1 MRSGLR
7 IFISAF
13 GATGHVFPAL
23 ALSREL
29 RSRGHRVTFET
40 LERWRETV
48 EELGLDFVAAPEYV
62 AFPGPWPGMPARP
75 TLPEVVRGLAT
86 TLEELR
92 PDLVLN
98 DFFTLPAALAAELRG
113 DRRATLIPHPYPG
126 NEPGRPFFMVGHVPP
141 RTRVGEG
148 LWRLGRPWYARRPER
163 ERREL
168 NQARVELGLEAQGR
182 FYGGMSGDLVLV
194 ATFPQLEYPREWP
207 AHVHVTGP
215 MLFELPHPEIGLP
228 DGGPPLVVVAGSTAQ
243 DQELELVGTSLEALA
258 SEPVRVL
265 ASMNQRGREWGEP
278 VPANA
283 RVVDWV
289 SYAEVLPGAAALV
302 CNGGHGTIVRS
313 LSEGVP
319 LLVCPGPGDMAMNGA
334 HVAWAGAGLMLPRAL
349 LRPGALRW
357 ALRSLI
363 GEPRFNERARRIAA
377 WSREHDGAAA
387 GAELI
392 ERHSA
397 SR

>member
-1 MRSGLR
+1 MTAERR

-29 RSRGHRVTFET
+29 RGRGHRVAFET

-48 EELGLDFVAAPEYV
+48 EGLGLEFVAAPEYV
-62 AFPGPWPGMPARP
+62 AFPGAWPGMPARP
-75 TLPEVVRGLAT
+75 TLPEVARGLTA
-86 TLEELR
+86 TLEDFR
-92 PDLVLN
+92 PDVVVN

-126 NEPGRPFFMVGHVPP
+126 NEPGRPFFMVGHLPP
-141 RTRVGEG
+141 RTGIGEA

-168 NQARVELGLEAQGR
+168 NEARAELGLGAQER
-182 FYGGMSGDLVLV
+182 FYGGMSEDLVLV

-207 AHVHVTGP
+207 DHVTVTGP

-243 DQELELVGTSLEALA
+243 DQELELIRVSLEALA
-258 SEPVRVL
+258 GEPVRVL
-265 ASMNQRGREWGEP
+265 ASMNQRGRKWGGP

-334 HVAWAGAGLMLPRAL
+334 HVAWAEAGLMLPRVL
-349 LRPGALRW
+349 LGPAALRW

-363 GEPRFNERARRIAA
+363 REPRFTACARRIAA
-377 WSREHDGAAA
+377 WSREHDGAAV
-387 GAELI
+387 GADLI
-392 ERHSA
+392 ERHA
-397 SR
+397 AA